1 MRMISLAGQNVPVLG
16 QGTWYM
22 GDGPARREEEVRA
35 LRTGIDVGM
44 NLIDTA
50 EMYGSGRSEE
60 LVGEAIRGRRDE
72 VFLVSKVLPNNASRT
87 GTVQACEAS
96 LRRLGTDRLDLYLL
110 HWEGSYPL
118 SDTFAA
124 FEELREQGKIG
135 AWGVSNFDRVE
146 LAEAQELAAQSIS
159 TNQVL
164 FNLQR
169 RWPEAGLLQ
178 DMQAAGI
185 PMMAYS
191 PIEQGVLTEGSL
203 ALENVAAR
211 HGATPAQAAL
221 AWVISHPGVIAIPK
235 ASSEAHVRENADAAD
250 ISLTEED
257 FAELTAAFPEPPA
270 GAPIE
275 IL

>member
-203 ALENVAAR
+203 ALEHVAAR

-235 ASSEAHVRENADAAD
+235 ASSEAHVRENAAAAD

>member
-203 ALENVAAR
+203 ALEHVAAR
-211 HGATPAQAAL
+211 HGATPAQVAL

-235 ASSEAHVRENADAAD
+235 ASSEAHVRENAAAAD

>member
-1 MRMISLAGQNVPVLG
+1 MRTISLAGQNVPVLG

-22 GDGPARREEEVRA
+22 GDSAARRDEEIRA

-60 LVGEAIRGRRDE
+60 LVGEAIRGRRDD
-72 VFLVSKVLPNNASRT
+72 VFLVSKVLPSNASRT
-87 GTVQACEAS
+87 GTVRACEES
-96 LRRLGTDRLDLYLL
+96 LRRLGTERLDLYLL
-110 HWEGSYPL
+110 HWEGPYPL
-118 SDTFAA
+118 TDTFAA

-135 AWGVSNFDRVE
+135 AWGVSNFDRRE
-146 LAEAQELAAQSIS
+146 LAEASALAGADALA

-191 PIEQGVLTEGSL
+191 PIEQGALTGHPAL
-203 ALENVAAR
+203 ANVAAR
-211 HGATPAQAAL
+211 HGATPSQVAL

-235 ASSEAHVRENADAAD
+235 ASSEEHVRENAAAGD
-250 ISLTEED
+250 IELTEAD
-257 FAELTAAFPEPPA
+257 FAELSAAFPEPPA

-275 IL
+275 VL